1 MLNEL
6 SDQAGEADARM
17 LVTDMARYVEATN
30 SGLNKL
36 SIN

>member
-1 MLNEL
+1 MLSEL
-6 SDQAGEADARM
+6 SDQVGEADARM

-36 SIN
+36 FLN